1 MTPTDPKTQNTF
13 VTMKKSREVEPVHL
27 GNAVT
32 LQCSLLSKNKTETDQ
47 CPYGETS
54 DSGTYYCTVVTCGQI
69 LFGEGAKVETS
80 MFVKSY
86 LRL

>member
-47 CPYGETS
+47 CPYAETS